1 MTKLMN
7 RRRLLR
13 GAAGIT
19 VGLPFLNCF
28 LNDSGTALAATGAS
42 LPVCFGT
49 WWQGLGMTPGRW
61 VPDKVGAGY
70 ENKVEMRALNPF
82 RDRMNIISG
91 TKYFLDGRPLETHTT
106 GWQIGSTGRIP
117 LGINS
122 GASLDSQIADVIG
135 TKTRFRSIEISFDGT
150 TASYSKR
157 AGSASNPSEGSPS
170 KLYARIFGPEFKDPN
185 AADFTPDP
193 KVMARRSVLSFVQ
206 DERKSVMKQL
216 GTADRARLDEY
227 FTALRQI
234 EQQLDIELQKPAPLA
249 ACTVPTAFDET
260 KVGRDIVEAGKNSKL
275 FGGLLAHAL
284 ACGQTRVFN
293 VNVGAG
299 GLRKAGSTQGW
310 HSWTHEEPIDE
321 KLGYQKEVTSF
332 IEWGNETFAEFLHQ
346 LDSVKEGPGTV
357 LDRVAILW
365 QSDHGIARTHTM
377 DFLPIL
383 TVGNAG
389 GRLRTGLHVSAAGD
403 PATRVGLTL
412 QQIMGVPVSTWGA
425 LSNETSK
432 SVTEIIA

>member
-1 MTKLMN
+1 MNKLVN
-7 RRRLLR
+7 RRRVLR

-19 VGLPFLNCF
+19 VGLPFLDCF
-28 LNDSGTALAATGAS
+28 LNSSGTALAANNAQ

-61 VPDKVGAGY
+61 VPDKVGPGF
-70 ENKVEMRALNPF
+70 EMKVEMRALAPF
-82 RDRMNIISG
+82 RDKMNIISG
-91 TKYFLDGRPLETHTT
+91 TKYFMDGRPLETHTT

-122 GASLDSQIADVIG
+122 GPSLDSQIADVIG
-135 TKTRFRSIEISFDGT
+135 TKTRFRSVEISLDGGT
-150 TASYSKR
+150 QSFSKR

-170 KLYARIFGPEFKDPN
+170 KLYARIFGPEFRDPN

-193 KVMARRSVLSFVQ
+193 KVMARRSVLSYVQ
-206 DERKSVMKQL
+206 EERKDVMKQL
-216 GTADRARLDEY
+216 GAADRARLDEY
-227 FTALRQI
+227 FSALRQI

-249 ACTVPTAFDET
+249 ACTVPTAFGDT
-260 KVGRDIVEAGKNSKL
+260 KAGRDIVEAGKNSKL

-293 VNVGAG
+293 INVGAG

-321 KLGYQKEVTSF
+321 KLGYQKEVTTF
-332 IEWGNETFAEFLHQ
+332 IEWGNETFAEFLRQ
-346 LDSVKEGPGTV
+346 LEGVKEGSGNV
-357 LDRVAILW
+357 LDRSVILW

-383 TVGNAG
+383 TVGKAG
-389 GRLRTGLHVSAAGD
+389 GRLKTGLHVSAAGD
-403 PATRVGLTL
+403 PATRVGLTM

-425 LSNETSK
+425 LSNETTK
-432 SVTEIIA
+432 TVTEIVA